1 MKRLAELT
9 WRDVAVIAARSVLVI
24 PLGATEQ
31 HGPHLPFTVDS
42 EVAVALCERLAKAR
56 PSVVLAPAVPYGSSG
71 EHARFP
77 GTLSIG
83 QRATELLIVE
93 LGRSADAFAGVLFV
107 SGHGGNAVPLRR
119 SVTVLRSEGRRVH
132 AWSPSGPPED
142 SHAGRTETSALL
154 ALRPEAVR
162 LTEAEPGARGALSE
176 LMPMLRVGGVAA
188 VSPNGVLGDPAGA
201 SRREGLKVLEA
212 WEYELVAAFD
222 RDF

>member
-1 MKRLAELT
+1 MKRLVELT
-9 WRDVAVIAARSVLVI
+9 WPEVAVIAARSVLVV

-31 HGPHLPFTVDS
+31 HGPHLPFTVDT
-42 EVAVALCERLAKAR
+42 EVAVALGERLAKVR
-56 PSVVLAPAVPYGSSG
+56 PGAVLAPAVPYGSSG
-71 EHARFP
+71 EHAGFP

-93 LGRSADAFAGVLFV
+93 LGRSADVFAGVLLV

-119 SVTVLRSEGRRVH
+119 AVTVLRSEGRRVC

-142 SHAGRTETSALL
+142 SHAGRTETSVLL

-162 LTEAEPGARGALSE
+162 LTEAEPGAGGALSE
-176 LMPMLRVGGVAA
+176 LLPTLRFDGVAA
-188 VSPNGVLGDPAGA
+188 VSPNGVLGDPTGA

-212 WEYELVAAFD
+212 WEHDLVATFD
-222 RDF
+222 RNF